1 MSDEPNTERTT
12 RIIDLRIPLPWVL
25 TGLIT
30 VGFTLVSMYFNVNQL
45 VRDVGELQI
54 TVKAGNT
61 QVTTLAGEQALLRFR
76 MENIEGE
83 MRAMK
88 SSQGAPVAPNYPPP
102 RKIP

>member
-1 MSDEPNTERTT
+1 MSEEQQTERTT

-83 MRAMK
+83 MRAFK
-88 SSQGAPVAPNYPPP
+88 STQSAPAAPTYAPA
-102 RKIP
+102 RKVP

>member
-1 MSDEPNTERTT
+1 MSDEQQTERTT

-83 MRAMK
+83 MRAFK
-88 SSQGAPVAPNYPPP
+88 STQSASAAPTYAPA